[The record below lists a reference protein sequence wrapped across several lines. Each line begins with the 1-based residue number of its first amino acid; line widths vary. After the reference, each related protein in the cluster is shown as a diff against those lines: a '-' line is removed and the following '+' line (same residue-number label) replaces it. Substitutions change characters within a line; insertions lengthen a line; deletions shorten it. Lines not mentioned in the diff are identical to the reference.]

1 MKTTATKGKDQ
12 AKPKTKTKAKRAA
25 KERFHVI
32 HFTNPSGHSVFR
44 VAGYKADGSRVRE
57 NYKTQEEAI
66 AAKANLDLE
75 VANFQTD
82 IVTRMKPTTLS
93 DSVLRSFESAYAIMQ
108 ANPLLRD
115 KDPIFLAEFTTANY
129 RAPINKITV
138 LAAYD
143 LFIAE
148 REKQNRR
155 PDTIRNL
162 KGRLGMFHRL
172 YGAKNVSDLTSDD
185 CRDFVM
191 RDNTGPRTQ
200 INNRLAGSNFL
211 NWCLRR
217 KYTDTNPMLVV
228 DKPATDSHEPSVLAV
243 HDCRRLL
250 SAAQEYNQGVLLPYV
265 AISLF
270 AGLRPAEVAR
280 LTWDRIDLEEKTITL
295 DGSMAKTRQR
305 RIVKLS
311 DNALDWL
318 TPMAIK
324 KPAFV
329 PAAFAR
335 HFGRVKKAAG
345 YGNEKAEQEKREAA
359 AAKKKA
365 SKTAEPV
372 APAKKTDKTEKA
384 EKLRPW
390 VQDYM
395 RHTAV
400 SMFLATNKHE
410 GEAATW
416 AGNSPNILHKHY
428 KGLVKEADAKEFWAI
443 TPKTVKSPITKLP
456 TTAKAAQ
463 AAA

>member
-1 MKTTATKGKDQ
+1 MKTTATTGKT
-12 AKPKTKTKAKRAA
+12 KTKTKAKRAA
-25 KERFHVI
+25 KERFHI
-32 HFTNPSGHSVFR
+32 NHFTNPSGDSVFR
-44 VAGYKADGSRVRE
+44 VAGYKADGTRVRE

-66 AAKANLDLE
+66 AAKGNLDIE
-75 VANFQTD
+75 VANFHTD
-82 IVTRMKPTTLS
+82 IVTRMKATRLT
-93 DSVLRSFESAYAIMQ
+93 DDDIKDAESAKA
-108 ANPLLRD
+108 LLKAHPKLHD
-115 KDPIFLAEFTTANY
+115 KSLLFGIQQFIANY
-129 RAPINKITV
+129 REPINKITV

-143 LFIAE
+143 LFVAE

-172 YGAKNVSDLTSDD
+172 YGAKNVSDLTTDD

-217 KYTDTNPMLVV
+217 KYTTANPMLTV

-243 HDCRRLL
+243 QDCRRLL
-250 SAAQEYNQGVLLPYV
+250 SAAREYNDGVLLPYV

-318 TPMAIK
+318 TPMATK

-345 YGNEKAEQEKREAA
+345 YGNEEAEQEKREAA
-359 AAKKKA
+359 AANKKA
-365 SKTAEPV
+365 SKTAETV
-372 APAKKTDKTEKA
+372 ASAKKGKRTEKA
-384 EKLRPW
+384 VAVEKLRPW

-428 KGLVKEADAKEFWAI
+428 RGLVKEADAKEFWAI
-443 TPKTVKSPITKLP
+443 TPKTVKGPIAKL
-456 TTAKAAQ
+456 TTATRDLQVAA
-463 AAA
+463 